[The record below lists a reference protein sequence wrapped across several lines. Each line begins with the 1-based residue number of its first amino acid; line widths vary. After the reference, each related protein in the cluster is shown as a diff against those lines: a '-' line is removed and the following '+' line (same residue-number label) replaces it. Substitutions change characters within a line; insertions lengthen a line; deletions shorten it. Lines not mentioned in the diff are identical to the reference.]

1 MQIFLCFFE
10 SFYNRKPQLTMKKM
24 FLSSVL
30 ALAALFYIHT
40 SSFAQFS
47 KGDKKVNI
55 GVGLGSIGANAS
67 VEYGIMD
74 DLGVGLFASYER
86 PNTGLV
92 GAALGVRYGYNEI
105 SIGPRAAYHLNRVLN
120 MKDDKFDLYV
130 AGGVLYRRVS
140 YPYDYYYGSGLKSS
154 YGYLSLL
161 ARVGAG
167 FQFTDNLAGFAE
179 LGSGGSWLQAGISFK
194 F

>member
-1 MQIFLCFFE
+1 
-10 SFYNRKPQLTMKKM
+10 MKKVL
-24 FLSSVL
+24 LSSLL
-30 ALAALFYIHT
+30 ALTAFFCAST
-40 SSFAQFS
+40 SSLAQFS

-92 GAALGVRYGYNEI
+92 GAALGVRYSYNEI
-105 SIGPRAAYHLNRVLN
+105 NIGPRAAYHLNRVLN
-120 MKDDKFDLYV
+120 MKDEKFDLYV
-130 AGGVLYRRVS
+130 AGGVLYRHVT
-140 YPYDYYYGSGLKSS
+140 YPYDYWYGSGIDSS
-154 YGYLSLL
+154 YGSIRLL

-167 FQFTDNLAGFAE
+167 FQFTNNLSGFAE

>member
-1 MQIFLCFFE
+1 
-10 SFYNRKPQLTMKKM
+10 MKKV
-24 FLSSVL
+24 FFTSFL
-30 ALAALFYIHT
+30 ALVSIVCFQNST
-40 SSFAQFS
+40 FAQFD
-47 KGDKKVNI
+47 KGFKKVNI
-55 GVGLGSIGANAS
+55 GVGLGSLGANAS

-86 PNTGLV
+86 PSTGLI
-92 GAALGVRYGYNEI
+92 GAALGVRYSYNEI

-130 AGGVLYRRVS
+130 AGGVLYRHVS

-154 YGYLSLL
+154 YGYINLL

-179 LGSGGSWLQAGISFK
+179 LGSGGSWIQAGISFK

>member
-1 MQIFLCFFE
+1 
-10 SFYNRKPQLTMKKM
+10 MKKV
-24 FLSSVL
+24 FYSSLL
-30 ALAALFYIHT
+30 ALAAIVCFQT
-40 SSFAQFS
+40 SASAQFS

-74 DLGVGLFASYER
+74 DFGVGLFVSYER
-86 PNTGLV
+86 PNTGIIGSL
-92 GAALGVRYGYNEI
+92 AGVRYGYNQI

-120 MKDDKFDLYV
+120 MKDEKFDLYV
-130 AGGVLYRRVS
+130 AGGLLYRNDS
-140 YPYDYYYGSGLKSS
+140 YGSDYSAYRRSGGLSAS
-154 YGYLSLL
+154 DSGISLL

-167 FQFTDNLAGFAE
+167 FQFSDNLAGFAE
-179 LGSGGSWLQAGISFK
+179 LGWGGSRVQAGISFK